1 MYLAACIEWL
11 FAAEHPSFPDRIH
24 AAKAAGLKA
33 VEFHLWRDKPLDD
46 VRRALDETGVQLA
59 SMVVEP
65 RRSLV
70 DPAQHE
76 EFLAAVRDSL
86 QAAQRTG
93 ARALVVASG
102 FTRPEVS
109 RQEQHEA
116 AVGVLKRA
124 AALAEQAGIPLVLE
138 PLNTRVEH
146 PGMFLDS
153 TAEGLDMVE
162 EVGSPNLRLLYDM
175 YHSTVME
182 EDPAQVLAGRFHL
195 VGHVQVADVPGRHQP
210 GSGSVDWARYIG
222 ILRELGYTGAV
233 GLEYKPQGPTLET
246 LATARAA
253 LGL

>member
-46 VRRALDETGVQLA
+46 VRRALDETGVRLA

-70 DPAQHE
+70 DPAQHD

-86 QAAQRTG
+86 RAAEQTG
-93 ARALVVASG
+93 AQALVVASG

-116 AVGVLKRA
+116 AVSALKRA

-175 YHSTVME
+175 YHSTVMG

-210 GSGSVDWARYIG
+210 GSGTVDWGHYIG

-233 GLEYKPQGPTLET
+233 GLEYKPQGPSLET